1 MLLRDKLQSD
11 PGFQYIIDALNLI
24 SAAGRRALLDFPFLT
39 TPEAVNAEL
48 DNLETVIG
56 VVSVTENLHTVSEIK
71 HHLMCL
77 HDSQGT
83 VANLSQHSVIN
94 EVELFEVKNIAYTA
108 AAVSRSAEPLGL
120 KEIFSLPDLSD
131 VFSLLDPDNTGLPH
145 FYIYDSYHPDLPDIR
160 KRLKQLQAR
169 TDDPETATL
178 YADLFA
184 QHNDIQHSVEAKL
197 SQQLWASADRLAL
210 AVKRLAYIDLLFAK
224 AGLASAWNFTRPQI
238 TPSKQQQ
245 AEDPQA
251 IKQSDTQAFKHSS
264 TQALKQSDT
273 QALKQSGTQAIKQS
287 SNQAF
292 TQYKGLFNPRL
303 LHRNQEHRL
312 RYQPID
318 IIVHP
323 GLCLITGANMAGKTV
338 LLKTLGIAQLLTQF
352 GMYVPAES
360 ATVSLVDDVIFSIG
374 DEQNEMNGLSSF
386 ASEIIKISEV
396 VQLSAKK
403 RLLVL
408 IDEPARTTNPVEGK
422 AIVQALSDIL
432 ISRDSFSLV
441 TTHYSQ
447 LGVPCRRLRI
457 AGFREDLVGA
467 PLSPEN
473 INLFMDYSLV
483 EDNSDT
489 VPQEALRIATLLRCD
504 GTLIQKAQEHLTNQQ

>member
-48 DNLETVIG
+48 DNLEAVIG
-56 VVSVTENLHTVSEIK
+56 VVSVTENLHAVSEIK

-131 VFSLLDPDNTGLPH
+131 VFSLLDPDQTGLPH
-145 FYIYDSYHPDLPDIR
+145 FYIYDSYHADLPDIR

-169 TDDPETATL
+169 TDDPEAATL

-184 QHNDIQHSVEAKL
+184 QHNDIQHSVEASL
-197 SQQLWASADRLAL
+197 SQKLWSSADRLAL

-224 AGLASAWNFTRPQI
+224 AGLATAWNFTRPQI
-238 TPSKQQQ
+238 AASDSNSK
-245 AEDPQA
+245 
-251 IKQSDTQAFKHSS
+251 FKIQNS
-264 TQALKQSDT
+264 K
-273 QALKQSGTQAIKQS
+273 
-287 SNQAF
+287 F
-292 TQYKGLFNPRL
+292 TQYTALFNPRL
-303 LHRNQEHRL
+303 LHRNQERRL

-318 IIVHP
+318 ITVQP

-360 ATVSLVDDVIFSIG
+360 ASVTLVDDVLFCIG

-396 VQLSAKK
+396 VQLSASQ
-403 RLLVL
+403 RLLIL

-432 ISRDSFSLV
+432 ISRGSFSLI

-447 LGVPCRRLRI
+447 LGVPCRRMRI
-457 AGFREDLVGA
+457 AGFREDLA
-467 PLSPEN
+467 TAALSPEN

-504 GTLIQKAQEHLTNQQ
+504 ESLIQKAQEHLNNQ

>member
-1 MLLRDKLQSD
+1 MLLRDKLHSD
-11 PGFQYIIDALNLI
+11 PGFQYIIDSLNLI

-48 DNLETVIG
+48 DNLEAVIG

-131 VFSLLDPDNTGLPH
+131 VFSLLDPDQTGLPH

-169 TDDPETATL
+169 TDDPEAATL

-184 QHNDIQHSVEAKL
+184 QHNDIQHSVEASL
-197 SQQLWASADRLAL
+197 SQKLWSSADRLAL

-224 AGLASAWNFTRPQI
+224 AGLATAWNFTRPQI
-238 TPSKQQQ
+238 AP
-245 AEDPQA
+245 
-251 IKQSDTQAFKHSS
+251 S
-264 TQALKQSDT
+264 TQQSASSDDLKLKT
-273 QALKQSGTQAIKQS
+273 QNLKL
-287 SNQAF
+287 
-292 TQYKGLFNPRL
+292 TQYSSLFNPRL
-303 LHRNQEHRL
+303 LHRNQERRL

-318 IIVHP
+318 ITVQP

-352 GMYVPAES
+352 GMYVPAKS
-360 ATVSLVDDVIFSIG
+360 ASVTLVDDVLFCIG

-396 VQLSAKK
+396 VQLSASQ
-403 RLLVL
+403 RLLIL

-432 ISRDSFSLV
+432 ISRDSFSLI

-457 AGFREDLVGA
+457 AGFREDLA
-467 PLSPEN
+467 TAALSPEN

-489 VPQEALRIATLLRCD
+489 VPQEALRIATLLRCNE
-504 GTLIQKAQEHLTNQQ
+504 TLIQKAQHHLTNEANQ

>member
-56 VVSVTENLHTVSEIK
+56 VVSVTDNLHTVSEIK

-169 TDDPETATL
+169 TDDPEAATL

-184 QHNDIQHSVEAKL
+184 QHNDIQHSVEASL
-197 SQQLWASADRLAL
+197 SQKLWPAADRLAL

-238 TPSKQQQ
+238 TPSNQQQ

-251 IKQSDTQAFKHSS
+251 IKQSSNQAFKQSSNQAIKQSS
-264 TQALKQSDT
+264 TQALKQS
-273 QALKQSGTQAIKQS
+273 G
-287 SNQAF
+287 NQAF

-360 ATVSLVDDVIFSIG
+360 ATVTLVDDVIFCIG
-374 DEQNEMNGLSSF
+374 DEQNEMKGLSSY

-483 EDNSDT
+483 EDSSDT

-504 GTLIQKAQEHLTNQQ
+504 ETLIQKAQEHLTNQQ

>member
-1 MLLRDKLQSD
+1 MLLRDKLHSD

-24 SAAGRRALLDFPFLT
+24 SAAGRRALLDTPFLT

-48 DNLETVIG
+48 DNLEAVIG

-131 VFSLLDPDNTGLPH
+131 VFSLLDPDQTGLPH

-169 TDDPETATL
+169 TDDPEAATL

-184 QHNDIQHSVEAKL
+184 QHNDIQHSVEASL
-197 SQQLWASADRLAL
+197 SQKLWASADRLAL

-224 AGLASAWNFTRPQI
+224 AGLATAWNFTRPQI
-238 TPSKQQQ
+238 AVNIQQPD
-245 AEDPQA
+245 ASEDL
-251 IKQSDTQAFKHSS
+251 KLKTQN
-264 TQALKQSDT
+264 LK
-273 QALKQSGTQAIKQS
+273 L
-287 SNQAF
+287 
-292 TQYKGLFNPRL
+292 TQYTALFNPRL
-303 LHRNQEHRL
+303 LHRNQERRL

-318 IIVHP
+318 ITVEP

-360 ATVSLVDDVIFSIG
+360 ATVTLVDDVLFCIG

-396 VQLSAKK
+396 VQLSASQ
-403 RLLVL
+403 RLLIL

-432 ISRDSFSLV
+432 ISRDSFSLI

-457 AGFREDLVGA
+457 AGFREDLA
-467 PLSPEN
+467 TAALSPEN

-504 GTLIQKAQEHLTNQQ
+504 ETLIQKAQQHLTNESNQ

>member
-24 SAAGRRALLDFPFLT
+24 SAAGRRALLDFPFLIS
-39 TPEAVNAEL
+39 PEDVNAEL
-48 DNLETVIG
+48 DNLETVID
-56 VVSVTENLHTVSEIK
+56 VISVTDNLHTVSEIK

-160 KRLKQLQAR
+160 KRLKQLQSR
-169 TDDPETATL
+169 TDDPEAATL

-238 TPSKQQQ
+238 APAKQPS
-245 AEDPQA
+245 EEPQA
-251 IKQSDTQAFKHSS
+251 I
-264 TQALKQSDT
+264 
-273 QALKQSGTQAIKQS
+273 
-287 SNQAF
+287 

-318 IIVHP
+318 ITVQP

-360 ATVSLVDDVIFSIG
+360 ATVSLVDDVIFCIG

-396 VQLSAKK
+396 VQLSASQ
-403 RLLVL
+403 RLLIL

-457 AGFREDLVGA
+457 AGFREDLA
-467 PLSPEN
+467 NATLSPEN

-489 VPQEALRIATLLRCD
+489 VPQEALRIATLLQCD
-504 GTLIQKAQEHLTNQQ
+504 ADLVQKAIAYLDNQ

>member
-1 MLLRDKLQSD
+1 MLRDKLQSD

-145 FYIYDSYHPDLPDIR
+145 FYIYDSYHPDLPDRR

-169 TDDPETATL
+169 TDDPEAATL

-184 QHNDIQHSVEAKL
+184 QHNDIQHSVEASL
-197 SQQLWASADRLAL
+197 SQKLWPAADRLAL

-238 TPSKQQQ
+238 TLSKQQQ

-251 IKQSDTQAFKHSS
+251 IKQSDTQAIKHSS
-264 TQALKQSDT
+264 TQALKHSSTQAIKQSST
-273 QALKQSGTQAIKQS
+273 QALKQSG
-287 SNQAF
+287 NQAF

-360 ATVSLVDDVIFSIG
+360 ATVSLVDDVIFCIG

-396 VQLSAKK
+396 VQLSASQ
-403 RLLVL
+403 RLLIL

-504 GTLIQKAQEHLTNQQ
+504 GTLIQKAQEHLNNQQ

>member
-48 DNLETVIG
+48 DNLETVID
-56 VVSVTENLHTVSEIK
+56 VISVTDNLHTVSEIK

-131 VFSLLDPDNTGLPH
+131 VFSLLDPDQTGLPH

-169 TDDPETATL
+169 SDDPEAATL

-184 QHNDIQHSVEAKL
+184 QHNDIQHSVEASL
-197 SQQLWASADRLAL
+197 SQKLWSSADRLAL

-224 AGLASAWNFTRPQI
+224 AGLATAWNFIRPQI
-238 TPSKQQQ
+238 ASTSQQSATSEE
-245 AEDPQA
+245 AENL
-251 IKQSDTQAFKHSS
+251 KLKTQN
-264 TQALKQSDT
+264 LK
-273 QALKQSGTQAIKQS
+273 L
-287 SNQAF
+287 
-292 TQYKGLFNPRL
+292 TQYTSLFNPRL
-303 LHRNQEHRL
+303 LHRNQERRL

-318 IIVHP
+318 ITVQP

-352 GMYVPAES
+352 GMYVPAECAS
-360 ATVSLVDDVIFSIG
+360 VTLVDDVLFCIG

-396 VQLSAKK
+396 VQLSASQ
-403 RLLVL
+403 RLLIL

-432 ISRDSFSLV
+432 ISRGSFSLI

-447 LGVPCRRLRI
+447 LGVPCRRMRI
-457 AGFREDLVGA
+457 AGFREDLA
-467 PLSPEN
+467 TAALSPEN

-489 VPQEALRIATLLRCD
+489 VPQEALRIATLLRCND
-504 GTLIQKAQEHLTNQQ
+504 TLIQKAQQHLTNESNQ

>member
-48 DNLETVIG
+48 DNLETVID
-56 VVSVTENLHTVSEIK
+56 VISVTDNLHTVSEIK

-108 AAVSRSAEPLGL
+108 AAVSRSSEPLGL

-131 VFSLLDPDNTGLPH
+131 VFSLLDPDQTGLPH

-169 TDDPETATL
+169 TDDPEAATL

-184 QHNDIQHSVEAKL
+184 QHNDIQHSVEASL
-197 SQQLWASADRLAL
+197 SQKLWSSADRLAL

-238 TPSKQQQ
+238 APSNQQQ

-251 IKQSDTQAFKHSS
+251 IKH
-264 TQALKQSDT
+264 
-273 QALKQSGTQAIKQS
+273 S

-303 LHRNQEHRL
+303 LHRNQERRL

-318 IIVHP
+318 ITVQP

-360 ATVSLVDDVIFSIG
+360 ATVSLVDDVIFCIG

-396 VQLSAKK
+396 VQLSASQ
-403 RLLVL
+403 RLLIL

-432 ISRDSFSLV
+432 ISRNSFSLI

-457 AGFREDLVGA
+457 AGFREDLA
-467 PLSPEN
+467 TAALSPEN

-489 VPQEALRIATLLRCD
+489 VPQEALRIATLLQCD
-504 GTLIQKAQEHLTNQQ
+504 ADLVQKAIAYLDNQ

>member
-39 TPEAVNAEL
+39 TPETVNAEL
-48 DNLETVIG
+48 DNLETVID
-56 VVSVTENLHTVSEIK
+56 VISVTDNLHTVSEIK

-145 FYIYDSYHPDLPDIR
+145 FYIYDSYHPDFPDIR

-169 TDDPETATL
+169 TDDPEAATL

-251 IKQSDTQAFKHSS
+251 IKQAD
-264 TQALKQSDT
+264 
-273 QALKQSGTQAIKQS
+273 
-287 SNQAF
+287 NQAF

-360 ATVSLVDDVIFSIG
+360 ATVSLVDDVIFCIG

-396 VQLSAKK
+396 VQLSASQ
-403 RLLVL
+403 RLLIL

-504 GTLIQKAQEHLTNQQ
+504 ETLIQKAQEHLNNQQ

>member
-83 VANLSQHSVIN
+83 VANLAQHSVIN

-169 TDDPETATL
+169 TDDPEAATL

-184 QHNDIQHSVEAKL
+184 QHNDIQHSVEASL
-197 SQQLWASADRLAL
+197 SQKPWPAAERLAL

-224 AGLASAWNFTRPQI
+224 AGLATAWNFSRPQI
-238 TPSKQQQ
+238 AGGEQMAADGEKV
-245 AEDPQA
+245 
-251 IKQSDTQAFKHSS
+251 
-264 TQALKQSDT
+264 
-273 QALKQSGTQAIKQS
+273 
-287 SNQAF
+287 

-318 IIVHP
+318 ITVQP

-352 GMYVPAES
+352 GMYVPAEA
-360 ATVSLVDDVIFSIG
+360 ATVALVDDVIFCIG
-374 DEQNEMNGLSSF
+374 DEQNEMKGLSSY

-432 ISRDSFSLV
+432 VARDSFSLV

-447 LGVPCRRLRI
+447 LGVACRRLRI

-483 EDNSDT
+483 EDTSDK

-504 GTLIQKAQEHLTNQQ
+504 ETLIERARHHISNQ

>member
-1 MLLRDKLQSD
+1 MLLRDKLHSD

-48 DNLETVIG
+48 DNLEAVIG

-131 VFSLLDPDNTGLPH
+131 VFSLLDPDQTGLPH

-169 TDDPETATL
+169 TDDPEAATL

-184 QHNDIQHSVEAKL
+184 QHNDIQHSVEASL
-197 SQQLWASADRLAL
+197 SQKLWSSADRLAL

-224 AGLASAWNFTRPQI
+224 AGLATAWNFTRPQI
-238 TPSKQQQ
+238 AASDGNSK
-245 AEDPQA
+245 
-251 IKQSDTQAFKHSS
+251 FKIQNS
-264 TQALKQSDT
+264 K
-273 QALKQSGTQAIKQS
+273 
-287 SNQAF
+287 F
-292 TQYKGLFNPRL
+292 TQYTALFNPRL
-303 LHRNQEHRL
+303 LHRNQERRL

-318 IIVHP
+318 ITVHP

-352 GMYVPAES
+352 GMYVPAECAS
-360 ATVSLVDDVIFSIG
+360 VTLVDDVLFCIG

-396 VQLSAKK
+396 VQLSASQ
-403 RLLVL
+403 RLLIL

-432 ISRDSFSLV
+432 ISRDSFSLI

-457 AGFREDLVGA
+457 AGFREDLA
-467 PLSPEN
+467 TAALSPEN
-473 INLFMDYSLV
+473 INLYMDYSLV

-504 GTLIQKAQEHLTNQQ
+504 ETLIQKAQQHLTNESNQ

>member
-24 SAAGRRALLDFPFLT
+24 SAAGRRALLDFPFLIS
-39 TPEAVNAEL
+39 PEDVNAEL
-48 DNLETVIG
+48 DNLETVID
-56 VVSVTENLHTVSEIK
+56 VISVTDNLHTVSEIK

-169 TDDPETATL
+169 TDDPEAATL

-238 TPSKQQQ
+238 APAKQP
-245 AEDPQA
+245 AEEPQA
-251 IKQSDTQAFKHSS
+251 I
-264 TQALKQSDT
+264 
-273 QALKQSGTQAIKQS
+273 
-287 SNQAF
+287 

-360 ATVSLVDDVIFSIG
+360 ATVSLVDDVIFCIG

-396 VQLSAKK
+396 VQLSASQ
-403 RLLVL
+403 RLLIL

-432 ISRDSFSLV
+432 ISRNSFSLI

-457 AGFREDLVGA
+457 AGFREDLA
-467 PLSPEN
+467 NATLSPEN

-504 GTLIQKAQEHLTNQQ
+504 ESLIQKALQHLKNQ

>member
-24 SAAGRRALLDFPFLT
+24 SAAGRRALLDFPFLISH
-39 TPEAVNAEL
+39 EDVNAEL
-48 DNLETVIG
+48 DNLETVID
-56 VVSVTENLHTVSEIK
+56 VISVTENLHTVSEIK

-169 TDDPETATL
+169 TDDPEAATL

-238 TPSKQQQ
+238 APSNQQ
-245 AEDPQA
+245 
-251 IKQSDTQAFKHSS
+251 SS
-264 TQALKQSDT
+264 AD
-273 QALKQSGTQAIKQS
+273 TQAIKQS

-318 IIVHP
+318 ITVHP

-360 ATVSLVDDVIFSIG
+360 ATVTLVDDVLFCIG

-396 VQLSAKK
+396 VQLSASQ
-403 RLLVL
+403 RLLIL

-457 AGFREDLVGA
+457 AGFREDLA
-467 PLSPEN
+467 NATLSPEN

-504 GTLIQKAQEHLTNQQ
+504 ESLIQKALQHLKNQ

>member
-1 MLLRDKLQSD
+1 MLLRDKLHSD

-48 DNLETVIG
+48 DNLETVID
-56 VVSVTENLHTVSEIK
+56 VISVTDNIHTVSEIK

-131 VFSLLDPDNTGLPH
+131 VFSLLDPDQTGLPH

-160 KRLKQLQAR
+160 KRLKQLQSR
-169 TDDPETATL
+169 TDDPEAATL
-178 YADLFA
+178 HADLFA
-184 QHNDIQHSVEAKL
+184 QHNDIQHSVEASL
-197 SQQLWASADRLAL
+197 SQKLWSSADRLAL

-224 AGLASAWNFTRPQI
+224 AGLASAWNLTRPQI
-238 TPSKQQQ
+238 SPSNKQQ

-251 IKQSDTQAFKHSS
+251 IKHSS
-264 TQALKQSDT
+264 
-273 QALKQSGTQAIKQS
+273 I
-287 SNQAF
+287 QAF

-360 ATVSLVDDVIFSIG
+360 ATVSLVDDVIFCIG

-396 VQLSAKK
+396 VQLSASQ
-403 RLLVL
+403 RLLIL

-457 AGFREDLVGA
+457 AGFREDLA
-467 PLSPEN
+467 TAALSPEN

-489 VPQEALRIATLLRCD
+489 VPQEALRIATLLQCD
-504 GTLIQKAQEHLTNQQ
+504 ADLVQKAIAYLDNQ

>member
-39 TPEAVNAEL
+39 TPEDVNAEL

-56 VVSVTENLHTVSEIK
+56 VVSVTDNLHTVSEIK

-169 TDDPETATL
+169 TDDPEAATL

-197 SQQLWASADRLAL
+197 SQQLWPSADRLAL

-224 AGLASAWNFTRPQI
+224 AGLSSAWNFTRPQI
-238 TPSKQQQ
+238 APAKQP

-251 IKQSDTQAFKHSS
+251 I
-264 TQALKQSDT
+264 
-273 QALKQSGTQAIKQS
+273 
-287 SNQAF
+287 

-318 IIVHP
+318 ITVHP

-360 ATVSLVDDVIFSIG
+360 ATVSLVDDVIFCIG

-396 VQLSAKK
+396 VQLSASQ
-403 RLLVL
+403 RLLIL

-432 ISRDSFSLV
+432 ISRNSFSLI

-457 AGFREDLVGA
+457 AGFREDLA
-467 PLSPEN
+467 NATLSPEN

-483 EDNSDT
+483 EDNTDT

-504 GTLIQKAQEHLTNQQ
+504 ESLIQKALQHLKNQ

>member
-1 MLLRDKLQSD
+1 M
-11 PGFQYIIDALNLI
+11 
-24 SAAGRRALLDFPFLT
+24 
-39 TPEAVNAEL
+39 
-48 DNLETVIG
+48 
-56 VVSVTENLHTVSEIK
+56 
-71 HHLMCL
+71 
-77 HDSQGT
+77 
-83 VANLSQHSVIN
+83 
-94 EVELFEVKNIAYTA
+94 
-108 AAVSRSAEPLGL
+108 
-120 KEIFSLPDLSD
+120 
-131 VFSLLDPDNTGLPH
+131 
-145 FYIYDSYHPDLPDIR
+145 
-160 KRLKQLQAR
+160 
-169 TDDPETATL
+169 
-178 YADLFA
+178 
-184 QHNDIQHSVEAKL
+184 
-197 SQQLWASADRLAL
+197 
-210 AVKRLAYIDLLFAK
+210 
-224 AGLASAWNFTRPQI
+224 
-238 TPSKQQQ
+238 
-245 AEDPQA
+245 
-251 IKQSDTQAFKHSS
+251 
-264 TQALKQSDT
+264 
-273 QALKQSGTQAIKQS
+273 
-287 SNQAF
+287 
-292 TQYKGLFNPRL
+292 QYKGLFNPRL

-360 ATVSLVDDVIFSIG
+360 ATVSLVDDVIFCIG

-396 VQLSAKK
+396 VQLSASQ
-403 RLLVL
+403 RLLIL

-504 GTLIQKAQEHLTNQQ
+504 GILIQKAQEHLTNQQ

>member
-1 MLLRDKLQSD
+1 MHSNIQT
-11 PGFQYIIDALNLI
+11 F
-24 SAAGRRALLDFPFLT
+24 
-39 TPEAVNAEL
+39 
-48 DNLETVIG
+48 
-56 VVSVTENLHTVSEIK
+56 K
-71 HHLMCL
+71 H
-77 HDSQGT
+77 SS
-83 VANLSQHSVIN
+83 N
-94 EVELFEVKNIAYTA
+94 
-108 AAVSRSAEPLGL
+108 
-120 KEIFSLPDLSD
+120 
-131 VFSLLDPDNTGLPH
+131 
-145 FYIYDSYHPDLPDIR
+145 
-160 KRLKQLQAR
+160 
-169 TDDPETATL
+169 
-178 YADLFA
+178 
-184 QHNDIQHSVEAKL
+184 
-197 SQQLWASADRLAL
+197 
-210 AVKRLAYIDLLFAK
+210 
-224 AGLASAWNFTRPQI
+224 
-238 TPSKQQQ
+238 
-245 AEDPQA
+245 QA
-251 IKQSDTQAFKHSS
+251 IKQSSIQAI
-264 TQALKQSDT
+264 KQSSN
-273 QALKQSGTQAIKQS
+273 QAIKQSSNQAIKQS

-303 LHRNQEHRL
+303 LHRNQERRL

-318 IIVHP
+318 ITVQP

-352 GMYVPAES
+352 GMYVPAKS
-360 ATVSLVDDVIFSIG
+360 ASVSLVDDVIFCIG

-396 VQLSAKK
+396 VQLSASQ
-403 RLLVL
+403 RLLIL

-432 ISRDSFSLV
+432 ISRNSFSLI

-504 GTLIQKAQEHLTNQQ
+504 GTLIQKAQHHLTNESNQ

>member
-56 VVSVTENLHTVSEIK
+56 VVSVTDNLHTVSEIK

-169 TDDPETATL
+169 TDDPEAATL

-238 TPSKQQQ
+238 APSNQQQ

-251 IKQSDTQAFKHSS
+251 IKQSSIQAFK
-264 TQALKQSDT
+264 QSDP
-273 QALKQSGTQAIKQS
+273 QAIKQSGNQAIKQS
-287 SNQAF
+287 SIQAF

-360 ATVSLVDDVIFSIG
+360 ATVSLVDDVIFCIG

-396 VQLSAKK
+396 VQLSASQ
-403 RLLVL
+403 RLLIL

-483 EDNSDT
+483 EDSSDT

-504 GTLIQKAQEHLTNQQ
+504 ETLIQKAQEHLTNQQ

>member
-24 SAAGRRALLDFPFLT
+24 SAAGRRALLDFPFLIS
-39 TPEAVNAEL
+39 PEDVNAEL
-48 DNLETVIG
+48 DNLETVID
-56 VVSVTENLHTVSEIK
+56 VISVTDNLHTVSEIK

-169 TDDPETATL
+169 TDDPEAATL

-184 QHNDIQHSVEAKL
+184 QHNDIQHSVEASL
-197 SQQLWASADRLAL
+197 SQKLWSAADRLAL
-210 AVKRLAYIDLLFAK
+210 AVERLAYIDLLFAK

-238 TPSKQQQ
+238 TPSNQQP
-245 AEDPQA
+245 AEDP
-251 IKQSDTQAFKHSS
+251 
-264 TQALKQSDT
+264 
-273 QALKQSGTQAIKQS
+273 QAIKQS

-318 IIVHP
+318 ITVHP

-360 ATVSLVDDVIFSIG
+360 ATVSLVDDVIFCIG

-396 VQLSAKK
+396 VQLSASQ
-403 RLLVL
+403 RLLIL

-483 EDNSDT
+483 EDSSDK

-504 GTLIQKAQEHLTNQQ
+504 ETLIEKAQQYLKTNRGLSHETAQEEIQSSDRIDCRASCRPRD

>member
-24 SAAGRRALLDFPFLT
+24 SAAGRRALLDFPFLISH
-39 TPEAVNAEL
+39 EDVNAEL
-48 DNLETVIG
+48 DNIETVID
-56 VVSVTENLHTVSEIK
+56 VISVTDNIHTVSEIK

-131 VFSLLDPDNTGLPH
+131 VFSLLDPDQTGLPH

-160 KRLKQLQAR
+160 KRLKQLQSR
-169 TDDPETATL
+169 TDDPEAATL

-184 QHNDIQHSVEAKL
+184 QHNDIQHSVEASL
-197 SQQLWASADRLAL
+197 SQKLWSSADRLAL

-238 TPSKQQQ
+238 APSNKQP
-245 AEDPQA
+245 AEDP
-251 IKQSDTQAFKHSS
+251 
-264 TQALKQSDT
+264 
-273 QALKQSGTQAIKQS
+273 QAIKQS

-360 ATVSLVDDVIFSIG
+360 ATVSLVDDVIFCIG

-396 VQLSAKK
+396 VQLSASQ
-403 RLLVL
+403 RLLIL

-432 ISRDSFSLV
+432 ISRNSFSLI

-457 AGFREDLVGA
+457 AGFREDLA
-467 PLSPEN
+467 TAALSPEN

-489 VPQEALRIATLLRCD
+489 VPQEALRIATLLQCD
-504 GTLIQKAQEHLTNQQ
+504 ADLVQKAIAYLDNQ

>member
-24 SAAGRRALLDFPFLT
+24 SAAGRRALLDFPFLIS
-39 TPEAVNAEL
+39 PEDVNAEL
-48 DNLETVIG
+48 DNLETVID
-56 VVSVTENLHTVSEIK
+56 VISVTDNLHTVSEIK

-160 KRLKQLQAR
+160 KRLKQLQSR
-169 TDDPETATL
+169 TDDPEAANL

-238 TPSKQQQ
+238 APSNQQP

-251 IKQSDTQAFKHSS
+251 IKH
-264 TQALKQSDT
+264 
-273 QALKQSGTQAIKQS
+273 S

-360 ATVSLVDDVIFSIG
+360 ATVTLVDDVIFCIG

-396 VQLSAKK
+396 VQLSASQ
-403 RLLVL
+403 RLLIL

-504 GTLIQKAQEHLTNQQ
+504 GTLIQKAQEHLNNQQ

>member
-39 TPEAVNAEL
+39 SPEAVNAEL

-169 TDDPETATL
+169 TDDPEAATF

-184 QHNDIQHSVEAKL
+184 QHNDIQHSVEDSL
-197 SQQLWASADRLAL
+197 SQKLWPAADRLAL

-238 TPSKQQQ
+238 APSNQ
-245 AEDPQA
+245 
-251 IKQSDTQAFKHSS
+251 
-264 TQALKQSDT
+264 
-273 QALKQSGTQAIKQS
+273 QS
-287 SNQAF
+287 SADTQAF

-318 IIVHP
+318 NTVHP

-360 ATVSLVDDVIFSIG
+360 ATVSLVDDVIFCIG
-374 DEQNEMNGLSSF
+374 DEQNEMKGLSSY

-432 ISRDSFSLV
+432 VSRDSFSLV

-483 EDNSDT
+483 EDSSDK

-504 GTLIQKAQEHLTNQQ
+504 QTLIEKAQQHLKNQK

>member
-1 MLLRDKLQSD
+1 MLLRDKLHSD

-48 DNLETVIG
+48 DNLEAVIG

-131 VFSLLDPDNTGLPH
+131 VFSLLDPDQTGLPH

-169 TDDPETATL
+169 TDDPEAATL

-184 QHNDIQHSVEAKL
+184 QHNDIQHSVEASL
-197 SQQLWASADRLAL
+197 SQKLWSSADRLAL

-224 AGLASAWNFTRPQI
+224 AGLATAWNFTRPQI
-238 TPSKQQQ
+238 ASTSQQSATSEE
-245 AEDPQA
+245 AENL
-251 IKQSDTQAFKHSS
+251 KLKTQN
-264 TQALKQSDT
+264 LN
-273 QALKQSGTQAIKQS
+273 L
-287 SNQAF
+287 
-292 TQYKGLFNPRL
+292 TQYSSLFNPRL
-303 LHRNQEHRL
+303 LHRNQERRL

-318 IIVHP
+318 ITVHP

-352 GMYVPAES
+352 GMYVPAECAS
-360 ATVSLVDDVIFSIG
+360 VTLVDDVLFCIG

-396 VQLSAKK
+396 VQLSASQ
-403 RLLVL
+403 RLLIL

-432 ISRDSFSLV
+432 ISRDSFSLI

-457 AGFREDLVGA
+457 AGFREDLA
-467 PLSPEN
+467 TAALSPEN
-473 INLFMDYSLV
+473 INLYMDYSLV

-504 GTLIQKAQEHLTNQQ
+504 ETLIQKAQQHLTNESNQ

>member
-24 SAAGRRALLDFPFLT
+24 SAAGRRALLDFPFLISH
-39 TPEAVNAEL
+39 EDVNAEL
-48 DNLETVIG
+48 DNIETVID
-56 VVSVTENLHTVSEIK
+56 VISVTDNIHTVSEIK

-131 VFSLLDPDNTGLPH
+131 VFSLLDPDQTGLPH

-160 KRLKQLQAR
+160 KRLKQLQSR
-169 TDDPETATL
+169 TDDPEAATL

-184 QHNDIQHSVEAKL
+184 QHNDIQHSVEASL
-197 SQQLWASADRLAL
+197 SQKLWSSADRLAL

-238 TPSKQQQ
+238 APSNKQQ
-245 AEDPQA
+245 AEDP
-251 IKQSDTQAFKHSS
+251 
-264 TQALKQSDT
+264 
-273 QALKQSGTQAIKQS
+273 QAIKQS

-360 ATVSLVDDVIFSIG
+360 ATVSLVDDVIFCIG

-396 VQLSAKK
+396 VQLSASQ
-403 RLLVL
+403 RLLIL

-432 ISRDSFSLV
+432 ISRNSFSLI

-457 AGFREDLVGA
+457 AGFREDLA
-467 PLSPEN
+467 TAALSPEN

-489 VPQEALRIATLLRCD
+489 VPQEALRIATLLQCD
-504 GTLIQKAQEHLTNQQ
+504 ADLVQKAIAYLDNQ

>member
-1 MLLRDKLQSD
+1 MLLRDKLHSD

-169 TDDPETATL
+169 TDDPEAATL

-238 TPSKQQQ
+238 STSNNNSK
-245 AEDPQA
+245 
-251 IKQSDTQAFKHSS
+251 
-264 TQALKQSDT
+264 
-273 QALKQSGTQAIKQS
+273 
-287 SNQAF
+287 N
-292 TQYKGLFNPRL
+292 TQYKALFNPRL

-318 IIVHP
+318 ITVHP

-360 ATVSLVDDVIFSIG
+360 ATVSLVDDVIFCIG
-374 DEQNEMNGLSSF
+374 DEQNEMKGLSSY

-432 ISRDSFSLV
+432 VSRDSFSLV

-483 EDNSDT
+483 EDSSDK

-504 GTLIQKAQEHLTNQQ
+504 ETLIEKAQQYLKNQ

>member
-1 MLLRDKLQSD
+1 MLLRDKLHSD

-24 SAAGRRALLDFPFLT
+24 SAAGRRALLDIPFLT

-48 DNLETVIG
+48 DNLEAVIG
-56 VVSVTENLHTVSEIK
+56 VVSVTENLHAVSEIK

-131 VFSLLDPDNTGLPH
+131 VFSLLDPDQTGLPH

-169 TDDPETATL
+169 SDDPEAATL

-184 QHNDIQHSVEAKL
+184 QHNDIQHSVEASL
-197 SQQLWASADRLAL
+197 SQKLWSSADRLAL

-224 AGLASAWNFTRPQI
+224 AGLATAWNFIRPQI
-238 TPSKQQQ
+238 ASTSQQSATSEE
-245 AEDPQA
+245 AENL
-251 IKQSDTQAFKHSS
+251 KLKTQN
-264 TQALKQSDT
+264 LK
-273 QALKQSGTQAIKQS
+273 L
-287 SNQAF
+287 
-292 TQYKGLFNPRL
+292 TQYTSLFNPRL
-303 LHRNQEHRL
+303 LHRNQERRL

-318 IIVHP
+318 ITVQP

-352 GMYVPAES
+352 GMYVPAECAS
-360 ATVSLVDDVIFSIG
+360 VTLVDDVLFCIG

-396 VQLSAKK
+396 VQLSASQ
-403 RLLVL
+403 RLLIL

-432 ISRDSFSLV
+432 ISRGSFSLI

-447 LGVPCRRLRI
+447 LGVPCRRMRI
-457 AGFREDLVGA
+457 AGFREDLA
-467 PLSPEN
+467 TAALSPEN

-489 VPQEALRIATLLRCD
+489 VPQEALRIATLLRCND
-504 GTLIQKAQEHLTNQQ
+504 TLIQKAQQHLTNESNQ

>member
-1 MLLRDKLQSD
+1 MLLRDKLHSD

-48 DNLETVIG
+48 DNLEAVIG
-56 VVSVTENLHTVSEIK
+56 VVSVTENLHAVSEIK

-131 VFSLLDPDNTGLPH
+131 VFTLLDPDQTGLPH

-169 TDDPETATL
+169 TDDPEATTL

-184 QHNDIQHSVEAKL
+184 QHNDIQHSVEASL

-224 AGLASAWNFTRPQI
+224 AGLATAWNFTRPQI
-238 TPSKQQQ
+238 AVNDSNSK
-245 AEDPQA
+245 
-251 IKQSDTQAFKHSS
+251 FKI
-264 TQALKQSDT
+264 QNPK
-273 QALKQSGTQAIKQS
+273 
-287 SNQAF
+287 F
-292 TQYKGLFNPRL
+292 TQYSALFNPRL
-303 LHRNQEHRL
+303 LHRNQERHL

-318 IIVHP
+318 IIVQP

-360 ATVSLVDDVIFSIG
+360 ATVTLVDDVLFCIG

-396 VQLSAKK
+396 VQLSASQ
-403 RLLVL
+403 RLLIL

-432 ISRDSFSLV
+432 ISRDSFSLI

-457 AGFREDLVGA
+457 AGFREDLA
-467 PLSPEN
+467 TAALSPEN

-504 GTLIQKAQEHLTNQQ
+504 PDLISQAEQHLISEIEG

>member
-1 MLLRDKLQSD
+1 MLRDKLQSD

-169 TDDPETATL
+169 TDDPEAATL

-197 SQQLWASADRLAL
+197 SQQLWPAADRLAI

-238 TPSKQQQ
+238 TPSNQQQ

-251 IKQSDTQAFKHSS
+251 
-264 TQALKQSDT
+264 LKQSD
-273 QALKQSGTQAIKQS
+273 TQAIKQS

-360 ATVSLVDDVIFSIG
+360 ATVTLVDDVIFCIG

-396 VQLSAKK
+396 VQLSASQ
-403 RLLVL
+403 RLLIL

-467 PLSPEN
+467 TLSPEN

-504 GTLIQKAQEHLTNQQ
+504 ETLIQKAQEHLNNQQ

>member
-48 DNLETVIG
+48 DNLETVID
-56 VVSVTENLHTVSEIK
+56 VISVTDNLHTVSEIK

-169 TDDPETATL
+169 TDDPEAATL
-178 YADLFA
+178 FADLFA
-184 QHNDIQHSVEAKL
+184 QHNDIQHSVEASL
-197 SQQLWASADRLAL
+197 SQKLWPAADRLAL
-210 AVKRLAYIDLLFAK
+210 AVKRLAYIDLIFAK

-238 TPSKQQQ
+238 APAKQP
-245 AEDPQA
+245 AEEPQA
-251 IKQSDTQAFKHSS
+251 I
-264 TQALKQSDT
+264 
-273 QALKQSGTQAIKQS
+273 
-287 SNQAF
+287 

-318 IIVHP
+318 ITVHP

-360 ATVSLVDDVIFSIG
+360 ATVSLVDDVIFCIG
-374 DEQNEMNGLSSF
+374 DEQNEMKGLSSY

-396 VQLSAKK
+396 VQLSAQK

-432 ISRDSFSLV
+432 VSRDSFSLV

-457 AGFREDLVGA
+457 AGFREDLA
-467 PLSPEN
+467 NATLSPEN

-504 GTLIQKAQEHLTNQQ
+504 ESLIQKALQHLKNQ

>member
-1 MLLRDKLQSD
+1 MILRDKLQSD
-11 PGFQYIIDALNLI
+11 PGFQYIIDSLNLI

-48 DNLETVIG
+48 DNLETVID
-56 VVSVTENLHTVSEIK
+56 VISVTDNLHTVSEIK

-169 TDDPETATL
+169 TDDPEAATL

-238 TPSKQQQ
+238 APAKQP
-245 AEDPQA
+245 AEEPQV
-251 IKQSDTQAFKHSS
+251 I
-264 TQALKQSDT
+264 
-273 QALKQSGTQAIKQS
+273 
-287 SNQAF
+287 

-323 GLCLITGANMAGKTV
+323 GLYLITGANMAGKTV

-360 ATVSLVDDVIFSIG
+360 ATVSLVDDVIFCIG

-396 VQLSAKK
+396 VQLSASQ
-403 RLLVL
+403 RLLIL

-432 ISRDSFSLV
+432 ISRNSFSLI

-457 AGFREDLVGA
+457 AGFREDLA
-467 PLSPEN
+467 NATLSPEN

-504 GTLIQKAQEHLTNQQ
+504 ESLIQKALQHLKNQ

>member
-1 MLLRDKLQSD
+1 
-11 PGFQYIIDALNLI
+11 
-24 SAAGRRALLDFPFLT
+24 
-39 TPEAVNAEL
+39 
-48 DNLETVIG
+48 
-56 VVSVTENLHTVSEIK
+56 
-71 HHLMCL
+71 
-77 HDSQGT
+77 
-83 VANLSQHSVIN
+83 
-94 EVELFEVKNIAYTA
+94 VELFEVKNIAYTA

-131 VFSLLDPDNTGLPH
+131 VFSLLDPDSTGLPH

-160 KRLKQLQAR
+160 KRLKQLQAK
-169 TDDPETATL
+169 TDDPEASAL

-184 QHNDIQHSVEAKL
+184 KHNDIQHSVEAKL

-224 AGLASAWNFTRPQI
+224 AGLASAWRFSRPQI
-238 TPSKQQQ
+238 APSGNNSKS
-245 AEDPQA
+245 EPQ
-251 IKQSDTQAFKHSS
+251 IPQS
-264 TQALKQSDT
+264 
-273 QALKQSGTQAIKQS
+273 
-287 SNQAF
+287 
-292 TQYKGLFNPRL
+292 TQYKALFNPRL
-303 LHRNQEHRL
+303 LHRNQERRL
-312 RYQPID
+312 RYQPVD
-318 IIVHP
+318 ITVLT

-338 LLKTLGIAQLLTQF
+338 LLKTIGIAQLLTQF

-360 ATVSLVDDVIFSIG
+360 ATVSLVDDVIFCIG

-396 VQLSAKK
+396 VQLSASQ

-422 AIVQALSDIL
+422 AIVQALADIL
-432 ISRDSFSLV
+432 ISRNSLSLV
-441 TTHYSQ
+441 TTHYSH

-504 GTLIQKAQEHLTNQQ
+504 ETLIQKAQEHLNNQQ

>member
-39 TPEAVNAEL
+39 TPETVNAEL
-48 DNLETVIG
+48 DNLKTVIG
-56 VVSVTENLHTVSEIK
+56 VVSVMENLHTVSEIK

-169 TDDPETATL
+169 TDDPEAATL

-238 TPSKQQQ
+238 TPSNQQQ

-251 IKQSDTQAFKHSS
+251 IKQAD
-264 TQALKQSDT
+264 
-273 QALKQSGTQAIKQS
+273 
-287 SNQAF
+287 NQAF

-360 ATVSLVDDVIFSIG
+360 ATVTLVDDVIFCIG

-396 VQLSAKK
+396 VQLSASQ
-403 RLLVL
+403 RLLIL

-432 ISRDSFSLV
+432 ISRDSFSLI

-457 AGFREDLVGA
+457 AGFREDLA
-467 PLSPEN
+467 NATLSPEN

-504 GTLIQKAQEHLTNQQ
+504 ESLIQKALQHLKNQ

>member
-24 SAAGRRALLDFPFLT
+24 SAAGRRALLDFPFLISH
-39 TPEAVNAEL
+39 EDVNAEL
-48 DNLETVIG
+48 DNLETVID
-56 VVSVTENLHTVSEIK
+56 VISVTENLHTVSEIK

-169 TDDPETATL
+169 TDDPEAATL

-238 TPSKQQQ
+238 APSPQQQ

-251 IKQSDTQAFKHSS
+251 IKHSSIQAFK
-264 TQALKQSDT
+264 
-273 QALKQSGTQAIKQS
+273 
-287 SNQAF
+287 
-292 TQYKGLFNPRL
+292 QYKGLFNPRL

-318 IIVHP
+318 ITVQP

-360 ATVSLVDDVIFSIG
+360 ATVSLVDDVIFCIG

-396 VQLSAKK
+396 VQLSASQ
-403 RLLVL
+403 RLLIL

-432 ISRDSFSLV
+432 ISRDSFSLI

-457 AGFREDLVGA
+457 AGFREDLA
-467 PLSPEN
+467 NATLSPEN

-504 GTLIQKAQEHLTNQQ
+504 ESLIQKALQHLKNQ

>member
-56 VVSVTENLHTVSEIK
+56 VVSVTDNLHTVSEIK

-169 TDDPETATL
+169 TDDPEAATL

-184 QHNDIQHSVEAKL
+184 QHNDIQHSVEASL
-197 SQQLWASADRLAL
+197 SQKLWPAADRLAL

-238 TPSKQQQ
+238 TPSNQQQ

-251 IKQSDTQAFKHSS
+251 IKQSDAQAI
-264 TQALKQSDT
+264 KQSSN
-273 QALKQSGTQAIKQS
+273 QAIKQSSNQAIKQSSIQAIKQS

-360 ATVSLVDDVIFSIG
+360 ATVTLVDDVIFCIG

-396 VQLSAKK
+396 VQLSASQ
-403 RLLVL
+403 RLLIL

-504 GTLIQKAQEHLTNQQ
+504 ETLIQKAQEHLNNQQ